1 MVGATKWE
9 GAGTALLACGYGVTC
24 GLVFPLMVQSVFLHE
39 IGLAHGAGESFGL
52 LFFIAYSVTMLACA
66 ALLGLAAGPGNGR
79 APLLAGLTAAFAGNA
94 LMLAHSFGLV
104 ADGWPYAVAAACLIG
119 CGLALGEL
127 GWARTCSAVCSGR
140 PMMLSRALS
149 GSYLAGTAVSAAVFA
164 LSGAFELVF
173 ALAAIAASAALLP
186 ALRESPASK
195 PPGECAG
202 GSRAELVRST
212 AYLAVFSFVF
222 GAVGQAGAA
231 AGGDAPIQVL
241 ALIGMGLAAA
251 VALGATA
258 ATRRVF
264 PVADIDTVIF
274 PIAAVALVALPLV
287 AEPPSRDLSILLL
300 FVAFF
305 LAGLNARATVCQ
317 LSWATP
323 AQTGSIVC
331 SSLGIGGLAMLAGVA
346 SGNALLSEGD
356 LAQGVCTVSL
366 VSLFALAMTTFLY
379 REVRERRAA
388 VDEPEAPCGPSDPAA
403 PHAALAERLGLT
415 AREAEVLELVC
426 QGRSRSYIADEL
438 GLSPNTVKGYAHSL
452 YQKAGVDNKQSLI
465 DLARGPEG
473 AKHRD

>member
-52 LFFIAYSVTMLACA
+52 LFFVAYSVTMLACA
-66 ALLGLAAGPGNGR
+66 AFFGLATGPGNGR
-79 APLLAGLTAAFAGNA
+79 RQLLSGLASAFAGNA

-104 ADGWPYAVAAACLIG
+104 ADGWPYAIAAAGLIG

-127 GWARTCSAVCSGR
+127 GWARTCASMCGGR

-164 LSGAFELVF
+164 FSGAFELVF
-173 ALAAIAASAALLP
+173 ALAALAVSVALLP
-186 ALRESPASK
+186 FLGKAPASRSPEEFAPDSK
-195 PPGECAG
+195 
-202 GSRAELVRST
+202 AELARST
-212 AYLAVFSFVF
+212 VYLAVFSFVF

-241 ALIGMGLAAA
+241 ALFGMGLAAA
-251 VALGATA
+251 IALGATA

-264 PVADIDTVIF
+264 PVADVDAAIF

-287 AEPPSRDLSILLL
+287 AEPSSRDLSVLLL

-305 LAGLNARATVCQ
+305 LAGLNARVTVCQ

-323 AQTGSIVC
+323 AQAGSIVC
-331 SSLGIGGLAMLAGVA
+331 SSLGIGGLAMLGGVA
-346 SGNALLSEGD
+346 SGNALLSDGG

-366 VSLFALAMTTFLY
+366 VSLFALAMTMFLY

-388 VDEPEAPCGPSDPAA
+388 DETETACEPSDPAA
-403 PHAALAERLGLT
+403 PHAALAGRLGLT

-465 DLARGPEG
+465 DLARESEN
-473 AKHRD
+473 AKYQD

>member
-52 LFFIAYSVTMLACA
+52 LFFIAYSVTMLVCA
-66 ALLGLAAGPGNGR
+66 AFFGLATGSGNGRTPLLVGLAA
-79 APLLAGLTAAFAGNA
+79 AFTGNA

-104 ADGWPYAVAAACLIG
+104 ADGWPYAIAAACLIG

-127 GWARTCSAVCSGR
+127 GWARACSAICNGR
-140 PMMLSRALS
+140 PMMLSRAVS
-149 GSYLAGTAVSAAVFA
+149 GSYLAGTAVSAVVFA

-173 ALAAIAASAALLP
+173 ALLAIAISAALLP
-186 ALRESPASK
+186 ALRESPTFK
-195 PPGECAG
+195 PSEGCAG
-202 GSRAELVRST
+202 GSRAELARST

-241 ALIGMGLAAA
+241 ALAGMGLAAA
-251 VALGATA
+251 VVLGATA

-264 PVADIDTVIF
+264 PVADVDVAIF

-305 LAGLNARATVCQ
+305 LAGLNARVTVCQ
-317 LSWATP
+317 LFWATP

-346 SGNALLSEGD
+346 SGNALLSEGN

-366 VSLFALAMTTFLY
+366 VSLFALAMTMFLY

-388 VDEPEAPCGPSDPAA
+388 ASETEASCAPSNPAA
-403 PHAALAERLGLT
+403 PHAALASKLGLT

-465 DLARGPEG
+465 DLVRKSED
-473 AKHRD
+473 AKYQD